1 KKLAADVESADKRVE
16 VAFAAEAKAN
26 EPVVALAKT
35 LKPANDKVAAEKK
48 KHDPL
53 AKALADATKKLQDK
67 QKSGLPLVESA
78 RQAVAAV
85 KLLAGDKELAGIVAK
100 LDARAKKAAA
110 EMAALDK
117 DRAAKQAAAEVTGK
131 ALKAAEVV
139 RDAAVKK
146 HAAAV
151 KLAEMRGWET
161 DQVRTARRVIN
172 TALTSTRRRKGTLEV
187 LAGYAAKQ
195 KAADTARTD
204 LVSAEKILSPVAVEF
219 AKVETVL
226 AKAKQELAN
235 AETDRNK
242 TATVLAGTQKKV
254 TTLPG
259 VTKTLATAAQQAAEA
274 LKTLGDDKE
283 LAGIAKT
290 LEGRS
295 AGLNRELAAARKVL
309 PGQQSAATVAAKR
322 AATARVVVDK
332 ATADHARV
340 SKQRTPLLATVGA
353 ARVKSEAADGALHE
367 TLGKLSKSWSEQFAI
382 GTVGPLSPEQLG
394 WSLLE
399 ATGQVGRQQ
408 QSVVAELNKKSPLKP
423 EDKKDAAKLAAR
435 KLQIEQA
442 TYDKLKGSVGSI
454 VTLYG
459 AGSGQPQND
468 FFATIDQA
476 LFMANGGPLKGWLAP
491 GGGNLTE
498 RLGKMTDTGKLVEE
512 LYLSVLTR
520 LPTKEEVADV
530 GAYLNERPK
539 EKRSAA
545 IQEIAWA
552 LLTSAEFR
560 FNH

>member
-1 KKLAADVESADKRVE
+1 
-16 VAFAAEAKAN
+16 
-26 EPVVALAKT
+26 
-35 LKPANDKVAAEKK
+35 
-48 KHDPL
+48 
-53 AKALADATKKLQDK
+53 
-67 QKSGLPLVESA
+67 
-78 RQAVAAV
+78 
-85 KLLAGDKELAGIVAK
+85 
-100 LDARAKKAAA
+100 
-110 EMAALDK
+110 
-117 DRAAKQAAAEVTGK
+117 
-131 ALKAAEVV
+131 
-139 RDAAVKK
+139 
-146 HAAAV
+146 
-151 KLAEMRGWET
+151 
-161 DQVRTARRVIN
+161 
-172 TALTSTRRRKGTLEV
+172 
-187 LAGYAAKQ
+187 
-195 KAADTARTD
+195 
-204 LVSAEKILSPVAVEF
+204 
-219 AKVETVL
+219 
-226 AKAKQELAN
+226 
-235 AETDRNK
+235 
-242 TATVLAGTQKKV
+242 
-254 TTLPG
+254 
-259 VTKTLATAAQQAAEA
+259 
-274 LKTLGDDKE
+274 
-283 LAGIAKT
+283 
-290 LEGRS
+290 
-295 AGLNRELAAARKVL
+295 
-309 PGQQSAATVAAKR
+309 
-322 AATARVVVDK
+322 
-332 ATADHARV
+332 
-340 SKQRTPLLATVGA
+340 
-353 ARVKSEAADGALHE
+353 VKSEAADGALHE

-435 KLQIEQA
+435 KLQIEQT
-442 TYDKLKGSVGSI
+442 TYDKLQGAVGSI

-520 LPTKEEVADV
+520 LPTEEEVADV